1 MRKGNLSI
9 GNELE
14 KVPAQNSMLTGNTQS
29 NQTDNTIFLLEKI
42 KSPKN
47 GERIDTAIRMERR
60 IRLHTVGTQDYSTAF
75 DLWLDKIRD
84 LLPAEKYNIFI
95 KLITEPVPTLDLTE
109 TIFDELAKIFESSN
123 RDIYLSFKQDSERL
137 TEQFNDYINL
147 DRYFKNEVYDMFKVA
162 PNSFIVVDTKTELD
176 SNNQVQPITYFVHL
190 ESIIDFDVTRDG
202 KTNYILFKS
211 DNDRIIGIDNYNYY
225 VFDVSNGKT
234 PVLLDNY
241 PSAHNLT
248 DTLGRPYTP
257 AFLIYPD
264 FLNVTDNVVV
274 NSPLTKA
281 LGNLDWLLFWA
292 ISKRYLDLYAPFPI
306 YVSFEEDCSYVHPS
320 GAQCT
325 DGYLSIVS
333 GNDTEDLESS
343 TVQIPCPKCSKQK
356 MFGAGSEVTVPAPQS
371 KDDPNLID
379 AVKVIPASKDS
390 IEYVTGEQ
398 ERLEQKIYYAVLG
411 KTSQPLENFSQSI
424 AQLDLSTES
433 RKAVL
438 IHIKEVFEQ
447 THYWTLYTLA
457 KLRFGDDFVDCNVNY
472 GDNYFLTTQEQETD
486 RYKKLKDTGAPESI
500 LHASLESIVKTT
512 YKTAPQTRLLQ
523 QVYLEVEPYQTMSI
537 ESVMKLSQ
545 QGLIPRKKAI
555 SKIHFTDFIEEYE
568 NEHSTLISTIQNGES
583 DKSALVKLLK
593 RQLDEYASKVMS
605 SIDEQPSLVPD
616 IKLPDLTKPSSTNK
630 RMYRGDTE
638 EL

>member
-1 MRKGNLSI
+1 
-9 GNELE
+9 
-14 KVPAQNSMLTGNTQS
+14 
-29 NQTDNTIFLLEKI
+29 
-42 KSPKN
+42 
-47 GERIDTAIRMERR
+47 
-60 IRLHTVGTQDYSTAF
+60 
-75 DLWLDKIRD
+75 
-84 LLPAEKYNIFI
+84 
-95 KLITEPVPTLDLTE
+95 
-109 TIFDELAKIFESSN
+109 
-123 RDIYLSFKQDSERL
+123 
-137 TEQFNDYINL
+137 
-147 DRYFKNEVYDMFKVA
+147 MFKVA
-162 PNSFIVVDTKTELD
+162 PNSFLVVDTKTELD
-176 SNNQVQPITYFVHL
+176 GDSQQQPITYFVHL
-190 ESIIDFDVTRDG
+190 ESIIDFDVSREG
-202 KTNYILFKS
+202 KTNYVLFKA
-211 DNDRIIGIDNYNYY
+211 DNDRIIGIDKFNYY
-225 VFDVSNGKT
+225 VFDTSDGKKPT
-234 PVLLDNY
+234 LLPNY
-241 PSAHNLT
+241 PSKHNLT
-248 DTLGRPYTP
+248 DTTGRPYAP

-264 FLNVTDNVVV
+264 FLNVTDNVVI

-281 LGNLDWLLFWA
+281 LGNLDWLLFWS

-325 DGYLSIVS
+325 DGYINIVT
-333 GNDTEDLESS
+333 GSS
-343 TVQIPCPKCSKQK
+343 TEELEESTKSIPCPKCSKQK

-379 AVKVIPASKDS
+379 AVKVIPAEKNS
-390 IEYVTGEQ
+390 IEYVTTEQ

-411 KTSQPLENFSQSI
+411 KTSQPIENFSQSV

-457 KLRFGDDFVDCNVNY
+457 KLRYGDAFVDCNVNY

-537 ESVMKLSQ
+537 ESVMKLAQ

-568 NEHSTLISTIQNGES
+568 NEHSTLVSTIQNGVS
-583 DKSALVKLLK
+583 DKSSLVKLLK
-593 RQLDEYASKVMS
+593 RQLDEYATKVMKT
-605 SIDEQPSLVPD
+605 IDDQPSLVPD
-616 IKLPDLTKPSSTNK
+616 EKLPDLTKPTSTDK